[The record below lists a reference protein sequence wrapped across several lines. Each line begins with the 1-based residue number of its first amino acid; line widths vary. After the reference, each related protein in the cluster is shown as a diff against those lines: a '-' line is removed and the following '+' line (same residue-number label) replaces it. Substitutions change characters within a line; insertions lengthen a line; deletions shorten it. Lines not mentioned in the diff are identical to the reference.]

1 MAKHA
6 YQQMLP
12 ARSHLKWNQ
21 TTKHGCLKWNSGTT
35 SRSNCQLN
43 TCYPFS
49 ENSTKSDSKC
59 SQNTMFIGNN
69 LQCKMYLQWLWFLV
83 ADLKS
88 WQFQTRVFVEVL
100 KSMRLGQGIVSCR
113 STEFRGKLFFSSLS
127 QNKKVK
133 PRNCLKFD
141 CDSVRLIS
149 GSWTRSILTLL
160 VVRLGGSMCCLLNE
174 FSTIFDASSWLI
186 FRFRLTRFFGLSLRS
201 SSFFR

>member
-113 STEFRGKLFFSSLS
+113 STGFRGKLLFQSIT
-127 QNKKVK
+127 NKKKIKTPKLFKVW
-133 PRNCLKFD
+133 L
-141 CDSVRLIS
+141 RLS
-149 GSWTRSILTLL
+149 SIDFWKLNAFNFNST
-160 VVRLGGSMCCLLNE
+160 CC
-174 FSTIFDASSWLI
+174 
-186 FRFRLTRFFGLSLRS
+186 SLRRLYVLS
-201 SSFFR
+201 SERVFNNFRCFFLVDFSFSFDPFLWLVTSIE